1 MALFDLVRNTAL
13 AYGCPKMH
21 VAERSYGSQLQHVGL
36 KYGGRQQWG
45 ALTDLARVVH
55 AGLRA

>member
-1 MALFDLVRNTAL
+1 MLNSHLGKLRQIALFDLLRNTAL

-36 KYGGRQQWG
+36 KYGDLQQWG
-45 ALTDLARVVH
+45 R
-55 AGLRA
+55 

>member
-36 KYGGRQQWG
+36 KYGDLQQWG
-45 ALTDLARVVH
+45 R
-55 AGLRA
+55 